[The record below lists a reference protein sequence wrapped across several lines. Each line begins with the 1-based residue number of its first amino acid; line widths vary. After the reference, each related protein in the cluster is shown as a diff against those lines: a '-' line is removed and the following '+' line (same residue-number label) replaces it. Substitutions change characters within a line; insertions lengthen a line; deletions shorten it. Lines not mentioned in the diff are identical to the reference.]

1 MTKNQNSRSEDKNRL
16 FRDMMRIEILEDEI
30 EYATKQ
36 LRLQD
41 TGHINTAIGW
51 LNSRVRQIKG
61 QTND

>member
-36 LRLQD
+36 LRPQD

-51 LNSRVRQIKG
+51 LNRRVRQIKG